1 MKVYSETLSISTKNR
16 VELVDITE
24 KVRRAVASSGV
35 SNGIVNVYS
44 LHTTLGL
51 YLNENEPNLRMDV
64 LEFLDRLAPQGR
76 GYHHDTVDANA
87 NTFSHLRAIL
97 LSNSLSL
104 PVAGGAPVL
113 GTWQSVFAAEFDGPR
128 SRRVIIQVMGE

>member
-1 MKVYSETLSISTKNR
+1 M
-16 VELVDITE
+16 ELVDITE